1 MKKIKSLLLLCLF
14 LIVSTISYAQVY
26 METFAVSIG
35 DWSEVKD
42 DWIWEPM
49 MYQEITFVLDGN
61 TINVNDQAES
71 SYYTYQQLS
80 NELELT
86 VWRAYDEQ
94 SRSCIIGMGKSKS
107 EPMTIYIMYD
117 NTIYKY
123 YFKE

>member
-1 MKKIKSLLLLCLF
+1 
-14 LIVSTISYAQVY
+14 

-35 DWSEVKD
+35 EWSEVKD

-71 SYYTYQQLS
+71 SYYTYEQLT
-80 NELELT
+80 NELDLT
-86 VWRAYDEQ
+86 VWRAFDEQ
-94 SRSCIIGMGKSKS
+94 NRGCLIGMSKSKS

>member
-1 MKKIKSLLLLCLF
+1 M
-14 LIVSTISYAQVY
+14 YAQMH

-35 DWSEVKD
+35 EWSEAKD

-71 SYYTYQQLS
+71 SYYTYEQLT
-80 NELELT
+80 NELDLT

-94 SRSCIIGMGKSKS
+94 SRSCIVGMGKSKS
-107 EPMTIYIMYD
+107 EPMSIYIMYD